1 MDINMLIL
9 CTTATIVILDFL
21 LGLVSSRYREC
32 AGQYLGIAAYII
44 LLANL
49 SYTSYNAQPGMI
61 EFQEFMVISHLVGS
75 IFVIGYAINTY
86 RTIRMAQNYSTNLL
100 MYNALQDDYES
111 QTNDYNRLEA
121 DARRLEASLQRY
133 KEKERVEMDKHNARV
148 ISNEEFEETLPEVK
162 AIDDTREAFQLYSLL
177 ISGYCMERGPKFEMH
192 LHNVCERIC
201 SKLSEEDFRLL
212 MQLDAELTREAGEY
226 FNATNVFHRKNNK
239 DV

>member
-1 MDINMLIL
+1 MNINMLIL
-9 CTTATIVILDFL
+9 YTTATIVIIDFV
-21 LGLVSSRYREC
+21 LGLVSSRYRER
-32 AGQYLGIAAYII
+32 AGQYLGIVAYII

-49 SYTSYNAQPGMI
+49 SYASYNAQPEWI
-61 EFQEFMVISHLVGS
+61 KFQEFLVAS
-75 IFVIGYAINTY
+75 QLVFIIGYAINTY

-162 AIDDTREAFQLYSLL
+162 ATDDTREAFQLYSLL
-177 ISGYCMERGPKFEMH
+177 ISGYSMERGPKFEMH

-212 MQLDAELTREAGEY
+212 MQLDAELTDEAGKY
-226 FNATNVFHRKNNK
+226 FNATNAFHRNNNK